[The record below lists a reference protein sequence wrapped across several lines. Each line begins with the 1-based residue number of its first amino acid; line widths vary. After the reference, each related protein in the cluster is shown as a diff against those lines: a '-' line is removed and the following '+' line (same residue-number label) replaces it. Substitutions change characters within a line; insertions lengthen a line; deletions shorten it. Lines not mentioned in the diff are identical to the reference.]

1 MYVILI
7 LEWAVIIR
15 CFLSWIP
22 LSKGNKFA
30 LLIYSVTEPLVAP
43 FRKIRLG
50 GPGMMMD
57 FAPFFAVLALAL
69 IRSLILP
76 PLFTFIA
83 RLMY

>member
-1 MYVILI
+1 MLVLLI

-22 LSKGNKFA
+22 LSPRNKFV
-30 LLIYSVTEPLVAP
+30 LLIYNITEPIVAP

-50 GPGMMMD
+50 GPGMMVD
-57 FAPFFAVLALAL
+57 FSPFFAVLALYL

-76 PLFTFIA
+76 QIFIA
-83 RLMY
+83 MARLF